1 LEEKTVIDTKV
12 ERLERD
18 VDKMQSTC
26 ESRGEKLSELD
37 KSTEISKV
45 YQRQIM
51 ENLAAITLNIA
62 KMTGSVAETLINT
75 NSLKIVTD
83 KQTIDIKTIGDKVE
97 IIEKLPIQNSRRFM
111 WLVIATAVANGA
123 GLLKYLLSFL

>member
-1 LEEKTVIDTKV
+1 MEEKTVIDTKV